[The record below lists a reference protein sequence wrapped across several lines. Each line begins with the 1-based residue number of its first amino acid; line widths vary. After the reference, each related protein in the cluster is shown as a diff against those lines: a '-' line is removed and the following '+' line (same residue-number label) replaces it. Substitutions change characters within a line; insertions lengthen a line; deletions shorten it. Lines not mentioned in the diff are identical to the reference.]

1 MIAFIQGVI
10 TEIGDD
16 YIVINHQGLGW
27 LVYYPHSLEVHIGE
41 EIQVFTHMSVSEND
55 VRLYGFSSSKEK
67 TLFLNLISVKGL
79 GPKTAMTMLQKS
91 GYALITEAISKG
103 DVVALKKLPGI
114 GAKSASQIVLDLQG
128 KLVAVEVSSTKMMN
142 YPLEIQEALEALKNF
157 GYKGGDLNV
166 VGNKMLEQPSMKTE
180 EYIRFGLKFFASR

>member
-1 MIAFIQGVI
+1 MA
-10 TEIGDD
+10 
-16 YIVINHQGLGW
+16 
-27 LVYYPHSLEVHIGE
+27 
-41 EIQVFTHMSVSEND
+41 
-55 VRLYGFSSSKEK
+55 
-67 TLFLNLISVKGL
+67 
-79 GPKTAMTMLQKS
+79 
-91 GYALITEAISKG
+91 
-103 DVVALKKLPGI
+103 ALKKLPGI